1 MISLKECNTQIK
13 ALQLYLQNNKN
24 ITDAERIATYD
35 TLTFYLDMRALLVMR
50 GKGDDNKN
58 DSDMVNE
65 RGIAFWFYQ
74 NYSTM

>member
-1 MISLKECNTQIK
+1 MISLKEGETQIK

-58 DSDMVNE
+58 DSDMVN
-65 RGIAFWFYQ
+65 
-74 NYSTM
+74 